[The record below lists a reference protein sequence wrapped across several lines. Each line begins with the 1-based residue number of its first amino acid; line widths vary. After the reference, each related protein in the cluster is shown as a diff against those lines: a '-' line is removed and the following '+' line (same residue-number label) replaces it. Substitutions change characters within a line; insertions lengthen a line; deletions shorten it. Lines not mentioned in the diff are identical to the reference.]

1 MPKNYQRSRYNNRK
15 LNRRLTSR
23 NSRRRKQSS
32 RLPRKSPLVTEE
44 LKHEIVFDWKPP
56 GEYVPNDFS
65 IKKPK
70 GIDFTKNNKT
80 KLIFLLRL
88 MATLNR
94 ISDGNFMKPP
104 KYNGPSST
112 MGTVGFPRNNIF
124 VPRTHSSVF
133 KNPSGKKK
141 KSSKKKTTAV
151 ANRTRHSNNLCS
163 HRNNCGTIARK
174 NMPQIENEDD
184 LDVFSKALSSQYNIT
199 YVENFDYS
207 TSTVKPTQ
215 AEISALRVDKI
226 CSLERLEGNPI
237 ILLQVDFRNSA
248 DNSIQSKHA
257 IIDGHHRAMALS
269 NPNCRSGSTYKTI
282 IVSYKDDINLPDSYS
297 KEKKKIFINN
307 MLDEQFALLKSKLPA
322 DLFKGH
328 AF

>member
-1 MPKNYQRSRYNNRK
+1 MPRNYQRSRYNSRK
-15 LNRRLTSR
+15 LPRIHKSTI
-23 NSRRRKQSS
+23 NSRRKQKLHLSRKPS
-32 RLPRKSPLVTEE
+32 LVTEV
-44 LKHEIVFDWKPP
+44 LKPKHEIVFDWKPS
-56 GEYVPNDFS
+56 GGYVPDDFPK
-65 IKKPK
+65 KKPK
-70 GIDFTKNNKT
+70 GIDFMKNNKT

-112 MGTVGFPRNNIF
+112 MGTVGFPRNNKF
-124 VPRTHSSVF
+124 VLRTHNSVIR
-133 KNPSGKKK
+133 NPSGKKK

-151 ANRTRHSNNLCS
+151 ANNLCS
-163 HRNNCGTIARK
+163 NRNNCGTIARK
-174 NMPQIENEDD
+174 KMPQIENEDD
-184 LDVFSKALSSQYNIT
+184 LDVFSEALSSQYNIT
-199 YVENFDYS
+199 YEENFDYS

-215 AEISALRVDKI
+215 AEISKLRVDTI

-257 IIDGHHRAMALS
+257 IIDGHHRAMALA
-269 NPNCRSGSTYKTI
+269 NPTCRSGSTYKTI
-282 IVSYKDDINLPDSYS
+282 IVSYKGDINLLDSYS
-297 KEKKKIFINN
+297 REKKKNFINN
-307 MLDEQFALLKSKLPA
+307 TLDKQFASLKRKLPP